1 MAGETASGAA
11 SGAAA
16 GTAISPGLGT
26 VIGAGIGAAGGLLS
40 SIFGSRESKRALA
53 YNKWV
58 QQETWKREDSA
69 VQRRAADL
77 KAAGFSPLLAAGS
90 AASTSAP
97 QQVGAAAVPD
107 LSGVG
112 DPLLKKAQIDMQIR
126 QQDANIAQTN
136 AQTQLT
142 EAQREG
148 VMKQNQLTQKTIDW
162 YDENP
167 GFAPG
172 VESGVHTG
180 KGLNSIFSRVGNFI
194 KGKFTGVHE
203 DHIDKPN
210 NAIQRFFDIP
220 IYKRK
225 GGNNG

>member
-1 MAGETASGAA
+1 MAGETATGAA
-11 SGAAA
+11 TGAAA
-16 GTAISPGLGT
+16 GSAIAPGLGT

-40 SIFGSRESKRALA
+40 SLFGSHESKRALK

-107 LSGVG
+107 LSGIG

-136 AQTQLT
+136 AQTQLA
-142 EAQREG
+142 EAQRQG

-162 YDENP
+162 YDDNP

-172 VESGVHTG
+172 VESGIYTG
-180 KGLNSIFSRVGNFI
+180 KGINSIIKRAGNFI
-194 KGKFTGVHE
+194 SDRATKLKDTVPSDPWWKKYDFHW
-203 DHIDKPN
+203 K
-210 NAIQRFFDIP
+210 
-220 IYKRK
+220 KK
-225 GGNNG
+225 